1 MELKKSLPPL
11 RDLAPMLAQ
20 AKYDTSTVSNA
31 GWRPRSG
38 SRPVSCGGM
47 PELRICEDASAWDGF
62 VSQARDASVLQAS
75 AWGSLTSRYGWRCPP
90 DFWDVQSTPPD
101 ESARTRLRLPRW
113 LALYLPTRNNL
124 R

>member
-31 GWRPRSG
+31 GWRALSG

-47 PELRICEDASAWDGF
+47 PELRICEDASAWDGV
-62 VSQARDASVLQAS
+62 VSQARDASVLQAPAGVS
-75 AWGSLTSRYGWRCPP
+75 VESRYGWRVQR
-90 DFWDVQSTPPD
+90 DFWALQRT
-101 ESARTRLRLPRW
+101 AR
-113 LALYLPTRNNL
+113 A
-124 R
+124 